1 MLLILSSFLAHFLF
15 CCHVGYDALTAAVFT
30 IGIIVANVPEGLLAT
45 VTVALAITAQRMHA
59 KNVLVKST
67 ETVETLGSINA
78 IASDKTG
85 TLTQNRM
92 TVRHAI
98 FNSSQ
103 VNKLPQGREHTF
115 YVPSS
120 KVNQENQSVQ
130 DLDAVTIAINRELTA
145 KLGDFS
151 SSASRPAPVTQG
163 APPDRL
169 ASSESLIDTER
180 RVSWSLGTHPI
191 NRVSNRVRSSNQE
204 LVDLIRCAGL
214 CNHATFEAGEETK
227 PILKRHTTSDPS
239 EGALLKFAHSHG
251 SVYTLRERYPEVAC
265 VPFSSVTKWMLTIHK
280 EKVGFRL
287 ILKGAPERVLEKC
300 TFHGNHEPITPDI
313 LSDIEEAN
321 AEVAENGERVLAFAE
336 RLLPDLPHDY
346 EFITDEADGFNFPL
360 SEFRFVGMLSL
371 EDPPRPEVPPAVQSC
386 HEAGIQV
393 IMVTG
398 DHPLTARSI
407 AGQVNILQPNEDNE
421 LAPLYDTKKPESVR
435 CDPRRDCVVVTGS
448 ELDSFTDADWEYVL
462 TRRDIVFARTLP
474 HQKQQIVSKL
484 QDKDLVVAVTG
495 DGVNDAPALKKAD
508 VGIAMGTGSQVAQD
522 AADMILMDD
531 NFASIVKGIEEGRL
545 IFANLKKS
553 IAYTLTSNIPEI
565 TPFLCE
571 IALKIPLALTTIMIL
586 CIDLGTDMLPAI
598 SFAYETSEQ
607 DIMKQ
612 PPRDRKKDKLV
623 TWTLISWSY
632 LQIGFIQAIAAFT
645 AFFYVFERVGHFSAG
660 TLLSDG
666 NGIEFREN
674 DNDDD
679 NNPNCSIKNDQGD
692 CVYYDERMDILRQAQ
707 TAFLASIVIM
717 QIGCGIAAK
726 TRINSIFNHGMVNMV
741 LNFGIIQEIIL
752 IALLTYA
759 PFLNYAFGTQGID
772 AVDWFIAIPFA
783 IFVIIYDEN
792 RKYWLRTLGK
802 ESWFYE
808 YFYY

>member
-1 MLLILSSFLAHFLF
+1 MISCYLLCLSI
-15 CCHVGYDALTAAVFT
+15 GYNALTAAVFT

-115 YVPSS
+115 HVPAS
-120 KVNQENQSVQ
+120 KLNQENDSVQ
-130 DLDAVTIAINRELTA
+130 AADIVARAIRREMSAALDEDPASKSVAADAAAAVAASAPNRLSTS
-145 KLGDFS
+145 D
-151 SSASRPAPVTQG
+151 
-163 APPDRL
+163 
-169 ASSESLIDTER
+169 SLIDTER
-180 RVSWSLGTHPI
+180 RGSWSLGTHPI

-214 CNHATFEAGEETK
+214 CNHATFEPGEETK
-227 PILKRHTTSDPS
+227 PILQRKTTSDPS

-251 SVYTLRERYPEVAC
+251 SVHALREKFPEVAC
-265 VPFSSVTKWMLTIHK
+265 IPFSSVTKWMLTIHK
-280 EKVGFRL
+280 EKVGYRL
-287 ILKGAPERVLEKC
+287 IIKGAPERVLEKC
-300 TFHGNHEPITPDI
+300 SYHGNHEPITPEI
-313 LSDIEEAN
+313 ISDIEEAN

-336 RLLPDLPHDY
+336 RLVPDIPHGF
-346 EFITDEADGFNFPL
+346 EFITDEADGINFPITD
-360 SEFRFVGMLSL
+360 FRFVGMLSL

-407 AGQVNILQPNEDNE
+407 AGQVNILQPNTDNE
-421 LAPLYDTKKPESVR
+421 LAPLYDTKKPENVR
-435 CDPRRDCVVVTGS
+435 CDMNRDCVVVTGS

-484 QDKDLVVAVTG
+484 QEKDLVVAVTG

-571 IALKIPLALTTIMIL
+571 IALQIPLALTTIMIL

-612 PPRDRKKDKLV
+612 PPRDRNKDKLV

-645 AFFYVFERVGHFSAG
+645 TFFYVFQRVGHFSAA
-660 TLLSDG
+660 TLLNDRS
-666 NGIEFREN
+666 GIEFRESN
-674 DNDDD
+674 NDDD

-741 LNFGIIQEIIL
+741 LNVGIIQEIIL

-759 PFLNYAFGTQGID
+759 PFLNYAFGTEGLD

-783 IFVIIYDEN
+783 IFVVIYDEN
-792 RKYWLRTLGK
+792 RKYWMRTLGK

>member
-1 MLLILSSFLAHFLF
+1 
-15 CCHVGYDALTAAVFT
+15 
-30 IGIIVANVPEGLLAT
+30 
-45 VTVALAITAQRMHA
+45 MHA

-103 VNKLPQGREHTF
+103 VKKLPQGRELTF
-115 YVPSS
+115 HIPAS
-120 KVNQENQSVQ
+120 KLDQETESV
-130 DLDAVTIAINRELTA
+130 DRLDAVTRGINRELSLA
-145 KLGDFS
+145 LAED
-151 SSASRPAPVTQG
+151 SAPPPAPSG
-163 APPDRL
+163 HDEDII
-169 ASSESLIDTER
+169 STER
-180 RVSWSLGTHPI
+180 RGSWSLGTHPI

-214 CNHATFEAGEETK
+214 CNHSTFEPGQETT
-227 PILKRHTTSDPS
+227 PILLRKATSDPS
-239 EGALLKFAHSHG
+239 EAALLKFAHSHS
-251 SVYTLRERYPEVAC
+251 SVYTLRERNVEVGC
-265 VPFSSVTKWMLTIHK
+265 IPFSSSTKWMLTIHK
-280 EKVGFRL
+280 EKVGFRC
-287 ILKGAPERVLEKC
+287 IIKGAPERVLERC
-300 TFHGNHEPITPDI
+300 SHHGDHEPLTPDI

-336 RLLPDLPHDY
+336 RLLPDLPHDF
-346 EFITDEADGFNFPL
+346 EFVTDETDGINFPITGY
-360 SEFRFVGMLSL
+360 RFVGMLSL
-371 EDPPRPEVPPAVQSC
+371 EDPPREEVPAAVHSC

-407 AGQVNILQPNEDNE
+407 AGQVNILQPNEQNE
-421 LAPLYDTKKPESVR
+421 LAPLYDTKRPIEQR
-435 CDPRRDCVVVTGS
+435 CDPTRDCVVVTGS
-448 ELDSFTDADWEYVL
+448 ELDSFTDNDWDYVL

-474 HQKQQIVSKL
+474 HQKQQIVAKL
-484 QDKDLVVAVTG
+484 QAKDLVVAVTG
-495 DGVNDAPALKKAD
+495 DGVNDAPGALLSSSSSDTPSAALKKAD

-571 IALKIPLALTTIMIL
+571 IALQIPLALTTIMIL

-598 SFAYETSEQ
+598 SFAYETAEQ

-612 PPRDRKKDKLV
+612 PPRDRNKDKLV

-632 LQIGFIQAIAAFT
+632 LQIGLIQAIAAFT
-645 AFFYVFERVGHFSAG
+645 TFFYVFQRVGHFSASS
-660 TLLSDG
+660 LLSARDG
-666 NGIEFREN
+666 IKFREN
-674 DNDDD
+674 NNDDD
-679 NNPNCSIKNDQGD
+679 DNPNCSIKNDQGD

-726 TRINSIFNHGMVNMV
+726 TRINSIFSHGMVNAV
-741 LNFGIIQEIIL
+741 LNFGIVQEIIL

-759 PFLNYAFGTQGID
+759 PFLNYAFGTKGLDAID
-772 AVDWFIAIPFA
+772 WVIAIPFA
-783 IFVIIYDEN
+783 ILVIIYDEH
-792 RKYWLRTLGK
+792 RKYWLRNLDK
-802 ESWFYE
+802 DSWFHRT
-808 YFYY
+808 FYY